1 MGKAVKIA
9 ISIPQ
14 EAFKKLEANR
24 NKEGITRSKFVLKT
38 LRFWQ
43 EEKEKEHTPVK
54 KSGGLASAIAKAR
67 EVEQKKNET
76 PREKSRGKKGV
87 KKI

>member
-38 LRFWQ
+38 LQFWQ
-43 EEKEKEHTPVK
+43 EEKEKERLVSIYEESYKRIP
-54 KSGGLASAIAKAR
+54 
-67 EVEQKKNET
+67 EN
-76 PREKSRGKKGV
+76 PRELEVWEKVSSSVFSQGEW
-87 KKI
+87 

>member
-14 EAFKKLEANR
+14 EAFIKLEANR

-38 LRFWQ
+38 LQFWQ
-43 EEKEKEHTPVK
+43 EEKEKERLVSIYEESY
-54 KSGGLASAIAKAR
+54 KSIP
-67 EVEQKKNET
+67 EN
-76 PREKSRGKKGV
+76 PRELEVWEKVSSSVFSQGEW
-87 KKI
+87 

>member
-14 EAFKKLEANR
+14 EEFEALEAHR
-24 NKEGITRSKFVLKT
+24 NEEGISRSKFVRKT

-43 EEKEKEHTPVK
+43 EEKEKERLVSIYEEGYKRIP
-54 KSGGLASAIAKAR
+54 
-67 EVEQKKNET
+67 EN
-76 PREKSRGKKGV
+76 PREIEAWEKVSSGV
-87 KKI
+87 FSEGEW

>member
-14 EAFKKLEANR
+14 EAFKNLEANR

-43 EEKEKEHTPVK
+43 EEKEKERLVSIYEEGYRRIPENP
-54 KSGGLASAIAKAR
+54 R
-67 EVEQKKNET
+67 EVEAW
-76 PREKSRGKKGV
+76 EKVSSGV
-87 KKI
+87 FSQGEW

>member
-9 ISIPQ
+9 ISIPE

-38 LRFWQ
+38 LRFW
-43 EEKEKEHTPVK
+43 
-54 KSGGLASAIAKAR
+54 
-67 EVEQKKNET
+67 
-76 PREKSRGKKGV
+76 
-87 KKI
+87 

>member
-9 ISIPQ
+9 ISLPQ

-24 NKEGITRSKFVLKT
+24 NREGITRSKFVLKT

-43 EEKEKEHTPVK
+43 EEKEKERLVNIYEEGYKRIP
-54 KSGGLASAIAKAR
+54 
-67 EVEQKKNET
+67 EN
-76 PREKSRGKKGV
+76 PRELEAWEKVSSGV
-87 KKI
+87 FSQGEW

>member
-14 EAFKKLEANR
+14 EAFKELEAHR
-24 NKEGITRSKFVLKT
+24 NEEGISRSKFILKT

-43 EEKEKEHTPVK
+43 KEKGIERLVSIYEEGYKRIP
-54 KSGGLASAIAKAR
+54 
-67 EVEQKKNET
+67 ED
-76 PREKSRGKKGV
+76 PRELEAWEKVSSGV
-87 KKI
+87 FSQGEW

>member
-14 EAFKKLEANR
+14 EAFKKLEASR

-43 EEKEKEHTPVK
+43 EEKEKERLVSIYEEGYKRIP
-54 KSGGLASAIAKAR
+54 
-67 EVEQKKNET
+67 EN
-76 PREKSRGKKGV
+76 PRELEAWEKVSSGV
-87 KKI
+87 FSQGEW

>member
-1 MGKAVKIA
+1 MSKAVKIA

-43 EEKEKEHTPVK
+43 EEKEKERLVSIYEEGYRRIP
-54 KSGGLASAIAKAR
+54 
-67 EVEQKKNET
+67 EN
-76 PREKSRGKKGV
+76 PRELEAWEKVSSGV
-87 KKI
+87 FSQGEW

>member
-14 EAFKKLEANR
+14 EAFKELEAHR
-24 NKEGITRSKFVLKT
+24 NKEGISRSKFVLKT

-43 EEKEKEHTPVK
+43 EEKEKERLVSIYEEGYKRIP
-54 KSGGLASAIAKAR
+54 
-67 EVEQKKNET
+67 EN
-76 PREKSRGKKGV
+76 PRELEVWEKVSSDV
-87 KKI
+87 FSQSEW

>member
-14 EAFKKLEANR
+14 EAFKKLEADR
-24 NKEGITRSKFVLKT
+24 NKEGITRSKFILKT

-43 EEKEKEHTPVK
+43 EEKEKERLVSIYEEGYRRIP
-54 KSGGLASAIAKAR
+54 
-67 EVEQKKNET
+67 EN
-76 PREKSRGKKGV
+76 PRELEAWEKVSSGV
-87 KKI
+87 FSQGEW

>member
-24 NKEGITRSKFVLKT
+24 NREGITRSKFVLKT
-38 LRFWQ
+38 LRFWE
-43 EEKEKEHTPVK
+43 EEKEKERLVSIYEEGYKRIP
-54 KSGGLASAIAKAR
+54 
-67 EVEQKKNET
+67 EN
-76 PREKSRGKKGV
+76 PRELEAWEKVSSGV
-87 KKI
+87 FSQGEW

>member
-38 LRFWQ
+38 LQFWQ
-43 EEKEKEHTPVK
+43 EEKEKERLVSIYEEGYKRIP
-54 KSGGLASAIAKAR
+54 
-67 EVEQKKNET
+67 EN
-76 PREKSRGKKGV
+76 PRELEVWEKVSSSVFSQGEW
-87 KKI
+87 

>member
-14 EAFKKLEANR
+14 EEFKELEFHRNR
-24 NKEGITRSKFVLKT
+24 EGISRSKFILQT

-43 EEKEKEHTPVK
+43 EEKEKERLVSIYEEGYKRIP
-54 KSGGLASAIAKAR
+54 
-67 EVEQKKNET
+67 EN
-76 PREKSRGKKGV
+76 PRELEAWEKASSDVFSQGEW
-87 KKI
+87 